1 MNELDNLLSF
11 AWRGTNGSPGVR
23 PHVLPVD
30 GFEDYLIRGDGV
42 VFTMKGGKTR
52 ELKPW
57 ISKHGYALVDL
68 SVNKKITHK
77 SVHRLV
83 ALAFIP
89 NPDNKPE
96 VNHKDGDKLNNS
108 ATNLEWSTKSENIA
122 HSFGVLGNKHPRA
135 KQVRCVETGRT
146 YKSVSE
152 AARLH
157 GTNVSNICA
166 VIKGRR
172 ALAGGFSWEF
182 YDG

>member
-1 MNELDNLLSF
+1 MDELNNLLRPITTYGGYKGYFVNRKGEVFSYK
-11 AWRGTNGSPGVR
+11 RGVSR
-23 PHVLPVD
+23 KL
-30 GFEDYLIRGDGV
+30 R
-42 VFTMKGGKTR
+42 
-52 ELKPW
+52 PW

-68 SVNKKITHK
+68 SVNKKVTHK

-108 ATNLEWSTKSENIA
+108 AANLEWNTKSENIA

-135 KQVRCVETGRT
+135 RRVRCVETGVV
-146 YKSVSE
+146 YKSLNHAGRE
-152 AARLH
+152 N
-157 GTNVSNICA
+157 GTNAPNICA

-172 ALAGGFSWEF
+172 KLAGGCSWEF
-182 YDG
+182 YNG

>member
-1 MNELDNLLSF
+1 MEELQSLLSF
-11 AWRGTNGSPGVR
+11 QWFGTNGSPGVR
-23 PHVLPVD
+23 PHVLPIE
-30 GFEDYLIRGDGV
+30 GYGDYLIRGDGV
-42 VFTMKGGKTR
+42 VFTMKGGEAK

-135 KQVRCVETGRT
+135 KRVRCVETGVV
-146 YKSVSE
+146 YKSASE
-152 AARLH
+152 AARKH
-157 GTNVSNICA
+157 STNVSNISA

-172 ALAGGFSWEF
+172 KLAGGYGWEF